1 MALER
6 LMDEQGEESIAVF
19 IDQFMETSTKMS
31 EMIQNLDNI
40 REEVRGL
47 RDGIDVSEDEKGSI
61 LAFSANDVEK
71 HIRIE
76 FDYQSGKVSDV
87 YFTKGPEKL
96 DLTFDELEETFKNLE
111 EEGVAGLVW
120 IRYHGEDH
128 YLKGFGW
135 ANKQEQTRNS
145 PSTIFA
151 IGSRPIDFTVA
162 AIQLLDQR
170 GVISVDDKISKH
182 FENVPNDKENM
193 TIQHLLSGRSGL
205 IDFFHIETDWDA
217 DLHYIDRNT
226 AVNRILNS
234 KLLFTPGTSREHSH
248 TAFGLLAALVEIKS
262 GMSYY
267 EFLTENFFAPAGMKR
282 TGEYGDRK
290 DLTIADFAGG
300 GGPQF
305 IGLPNIPPNWG
316 PTSWLIKGSGGM
328 YSSLEDLQR
337 FYKLVRSEQVLDNKH
352 NRFFRGA
359 SANLDGSMRGFELFS
374 AYEPP
379 NSEVFLF
386 LNQPGDLAKRRQL
399 FRALENLIKN

>member
-120 IRYHGEDH
+120 IRYHGEDR

-182 FENVPNDKENM
+182 FENVPIDKENM

-267 EFLTENFFAPAGMKR
+267 EFLTENFFAPAGMER

-290 DLTIADFAGG
+290 DLTIADFAVG

-386 LNQPGDLAKRRQL
+386 LNQPGDPAKRRQL